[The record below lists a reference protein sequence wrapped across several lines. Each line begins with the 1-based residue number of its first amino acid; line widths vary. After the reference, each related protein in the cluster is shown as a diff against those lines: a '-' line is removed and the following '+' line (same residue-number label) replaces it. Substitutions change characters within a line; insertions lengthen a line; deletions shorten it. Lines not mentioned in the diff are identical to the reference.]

1 MKGSEV
7 SPPAFVLPLL
17 PFSRKDNAKVV
28 INQHQATPVNSF
40 NNCLTLCIVMIKER
54 LQEYL
59 RHKHLS
65 TRRFEQICGIGQ
77 SVLSK
82 ISDSISEDTLGKIEK
97 YSDLDLN
104 WLMTGEGN
112 MLDPDRELASNPQT
126 NIDGVQANGTLSTAI
141 RDIKIEVREQ
151 NPLSDISSKRKR
163 QPSAAEL
170 QKEIDRLTK
179 LVTDANLEIAKL
191 NGKIEQQNETIKML
205 LGK

>member
-1 MKGSEV
+1 
-7 SPPAFVLPLL
+7 
-17 PFSRKDNAKVV
+17 
-28 INQHQATPVNSF
+28 
-40 NNCLTLCIVMIKER
+40 MIKER

-126 NIDGVQANGTLSTAI
+126 NIDGAQANGTLSTAI
-141 RDIKIEVREQ
+141 RDIKIEVKEQ
-151 NPLSDISSKRKR
+151 NPLSDILSKRKR